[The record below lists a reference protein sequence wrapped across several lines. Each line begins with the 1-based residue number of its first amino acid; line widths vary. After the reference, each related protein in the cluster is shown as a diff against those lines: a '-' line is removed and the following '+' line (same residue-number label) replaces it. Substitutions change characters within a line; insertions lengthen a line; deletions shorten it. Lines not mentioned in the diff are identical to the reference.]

1 MEPPMGTLGIP
12 AKPDWGVI
20 AEADKQAQLQESR
33 SLFMEELEALARE
46 ITDAQA
52 LSAPGEV
59 AENATNA
66 ESDFRSY
73 LESLSKKVEDR
84 TKESKPDDGAD
95 AGQTNENPSQ
105 QPPAPADD
113 WILVWREDG
122 AYTYYINPLT
132 NETVGK
138 RPTAEDPTDP
148 PTSEND

>member
-1 MEPPMGTLGIP
+1 M
-12 AKPDWGVI
+12 
-20 AEADKQAQLQESR
+20 
-33 SLFMEELEALARE
+33 
-46 ITDAQA
+46 
-52 LSAPGEV
+52 
-59 AENATNA
+59 
-66 ESDFRSY
+66 
-73 LESLSKKVEDR
+73 ESLSKKVEDR

-113 WILVWREDG
+113 WILVSGGDG